1 MIKGLKFDHIHFL
14 RYVRFYTIVVP
25 VLLDISKGDM
35 DRTGLTLDDY
45 HLSPFDIIF
54 INDHPAFSFPYLTPP
69 NTFYLGPFHLKD
81 RVTKPLPE
89 SYYNFINNCPHQNV
103 VYFSFGTY
111 FSKISQLSQLSDIIQ
126 TLNKMDLCVIVRTD
140 IDLTEKYNVSPTKF
154 LQQKWVP
161 QKDLLGSGKV
171 HFFISHCGNNGRLE
185 SIFYK
190 VPLLCIPLFA
200 DQYHDARLVASKEFG
215 LCLKREKL
223 TAQTFKQALNEMLES
238 QGLFFERMK
247 TAVDIAVKDPGAGTE
262 VLRFYSDLLIRNKNS
277 EFLINRIIENQ
288 SSYEVL
294 NLDILFMVLLS
305 VIGLVIF
312 VVTQFCK
319 LGRYCCRIGLSKT
332 KNE

>member
-1 MIKGLKFDHIHFL
+1 
-14 RYVRFYTIVVP
+14 
-25 VLLDISKGDM
+25 M

-81 RVTKPLPE
+81 RATKPLPE
-89 SYYNFINNCPHQNV
+89 TYYNFINNCPHQNV
-103 VYFSFGTY
+103 VYLSFGTY

-126 TLNKMDLCVIVRTD
+126 TLNKMELCVIVRTD

-215 LCLKREKL
+215 LCLKREQL
-223 TAQTFKQALNEMLES
+223 TAQTFKQALNEMLERQS
-238 QGLFFERMK
+238 TFFERMK
-247 TAVDIAVKDPGAGTE
+247 SAVDIAVRDPGAGTD
-262 VLRFYSDLLIRNKNS
+262 VLRFYSDLLIKNKNS

-288 SSYEVL
+288 SSHEVL
-294 NLDILFMVLLS
+294 NLDILLLALLTLIVLIAIVLTLLYKLS
-305 VIGLVIF
+305 R
-312 VVTQFCK
+312 C
-319 LGRYCCRIGLSKT
+319 CCRIGLSRT